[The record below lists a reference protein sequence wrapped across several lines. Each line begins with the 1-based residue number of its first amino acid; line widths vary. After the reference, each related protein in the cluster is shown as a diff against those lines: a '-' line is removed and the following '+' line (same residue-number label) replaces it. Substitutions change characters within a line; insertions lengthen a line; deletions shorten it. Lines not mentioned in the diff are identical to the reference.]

1 MTVRDIKLKEI
12 VPDME
17 RRCKKLHTL
26 SNVFRVLVLLILP
39 VIPAMIILSKYGY
52 CMMLC
57 RIINAVRMR
66 DSTPLITVF
75 GYAPNAADAARK
87 LIETGNL
94 PGYKLVADAVL
105 VREDIDM
112 SDEQAIKEYSAYFNA
127 YAAATAG
134 LTPETMPEPMKLAS
148 KIQSEVSVSAD
159 DKPIE

>member
-1 MTVRDIKLKEI
+1 
-12 VPDME
+12 
-17 RRCKKLHTL
+17 
-26 SNVFRVLVLLILP
+26 
-39 VIPAMIILSKYGY
+39 
-52 CMMLC
+52 MMLC

-112 SDEQAIKEYSAYFNA
+112 SDEQAIKVYSAYFNA

-134 LTPETMPEPMKLAS
+134 LTSETMPEPM
-148 KIQSEVSVSAD
+148 
-159 DKPIE
+159 